1 MSDNKIKV
9 LFLDVDG
16 VLNSA
21 EELFDDRA
29 ISPKKLE
36 ILKTIID
43 KTNAKIVLIST
54 WRCFANTLSAVIE
67 ALETVNLELYG
78 ITREG
83 VAVENLKATPWANVK
98 RCPSY
103 IYEDEVN
110 NDRGAEIAWWYWNRR
125 EKIDK
130 FAIVDDE
137 DKDII
142 NYFPKN
148 IVKTSFS
155 KGLTSENAATII
167 KMLEEQ
173 LWAKQD

>member
-1 MSDNKIKV
+1 MSDKKMKV

-29 ISPKKLE
+29 INPKKLE

-54 WRCFANTLSAVIE
+54 WRCFVNTLSAVIE

-83 VAVENLKATPWANVK
+83 VAMENLKNTPWANVK

-103 IYEDEVN
+103 IYEDEIN

-142 NYFPKN
+142 NYFPEN
-148 IVKTSFS
+148 VVKTSFS
-155 KGLTSENAATII
+155 KGLTLENAAKII
-167 KMLEEQ
+167 KMLEE
-173 LWAKQD
+173 